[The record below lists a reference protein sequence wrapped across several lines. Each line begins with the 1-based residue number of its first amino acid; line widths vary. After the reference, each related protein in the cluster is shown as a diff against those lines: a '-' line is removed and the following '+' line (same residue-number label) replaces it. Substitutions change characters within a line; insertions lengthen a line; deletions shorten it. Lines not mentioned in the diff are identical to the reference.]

1 MDVFERLDK
10 LRDLDFQVMAGRSH
24 KEILAQYEALNYIDV
39 SPETQL
45 FRIFTFKRLKE
56 SIHDN
61 RLTLVRPSCWKDPY
75 ENFILNSTGRI
86 SDGTNISFAPVR
98 DLFYGQCWSM
108 RHECDGLWKAFSSQD
123 TGVKVS
129 AKARKLMHYFYDTTN
144 PFHSLSYFMGLVRYL
159 PDSEIH
165 AYFERKLDWLFRDGG
180 QSLSLLSTLLI
191 KREAFDYEQE
201 VRLLFRL
208 PNSDE
213 IDLSTIDNPW
223 NPNSCL
229 FHFRFDP
236 NAVFEEIVFSPMVDI
251 DKYRAYETDL
261 RTAGYTGPIRRSN
274 LYDKPQFVAKI

>member
-1 MDVFERLDK
+1 
-10 LRDLDFQVMAGRSH
+10 
-24 KEILAQYEALNYIDV
+24 
-39 SPETQL
+39 
-45 FRIFTFKRLKE
+45 
-56 SIHDN
+56 
-61 RLTLVRPSCWKDPY
+61 
-75 ENFILNSTGRI
+75 
-86 SDGTNISFAPVR
+86 
-98 DLFYGQCWSM
+98 
-108 RHECDGLWKAFSSQD
+108 
-123 TGVKVS
+123 
-129 AKARKLMHYFYDTTN
+129 
-144 PFHSLSYFMGLVRYL
+144 MGLVRYL